1 MITKV
6 IKNVLRRNYGIKRS
20 KNKPRILNE
29 LGVVQETKM
38 KERELL
44 NKINKN
50 KKAKTRLESGNLTMG
65 SIIR

>member
-1 MITKV
+1 M

>member
-1 MITKV
+1 MITMV

-29 LGVVQETKM
+29 LGVVQETKI

-44 NKINKN
+44 NKINKS
-50 KKAKTRLESGNLTMG
+50 KKAKAQLESGNLTMG
-65 SIIR
+65 SII

>member
-1 MITKV
+1 M
-6 IKNVLRRNYGIKRS
+6 
-20 KNKPRILNE
+20 NE

>member
-1 MITKV
+1 MITMV